1 MQVRHHEGPFLLEEI
16 SLASSRFA
24 GFDCTKLRSPY
35 RIAVLA
41 QEHGVLVGNA
51 SESVEISR
59 ASPEVARR
67 LAVDPETPLLRLDR
81 IIYSLGRVP
90 LEWRVGYCRMTAI
103 KYVTTLR
110 S

>member
-1 MQVRHHEGPFLLEEI
+1 LEQI
-16 SLASSRFA
+16 TLAASRFA
-24 GFDCTKLRSPY
+24 GFDCSKLRSPY

-41 QEHGVLVGNA
+41 QEHGVLVGTA

-59 ASPEVARR
+59 AGLEVAAR
-67 LAVDPETPLLRLDR
+67 LEVDPETPLLRLDR

-90 LEWRVGYCRMTAI
+90 LEWRVGYCRMTAV